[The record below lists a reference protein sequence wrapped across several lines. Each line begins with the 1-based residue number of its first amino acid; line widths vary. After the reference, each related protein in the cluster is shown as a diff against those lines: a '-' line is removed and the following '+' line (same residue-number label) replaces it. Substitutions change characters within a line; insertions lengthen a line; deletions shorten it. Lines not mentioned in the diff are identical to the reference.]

1 MLAEV
6 VFLWLDKTGVFLCV
20 FVCFFNLTSLPFVAR
35 EGTASPR
42 AMAVDQWLM
51 EAEEDR
57 GNILDPRE

>member
-1 MLAEV
+1 M
-6 VFLWLDKTGVFLCV
+6 CV
-20 FVCFFNLTSLPFVAR
+20 FVCFFHLTSLPLVAR

-51 EAEEDR
+51 EAEEDT